1 MAIVSN
7 SSPLVCYAKIGRLD
21 LLRVLFEH
29 VVIPP
34 AVYTEV
40 VVRGANRPGAADVA
54 NAAWIQTQALAQPHL
69 VESIGGHLDRGE
81 AEAIAL
87 ALEIHQRDL
96 LIDDDDGR
104 MVAKRQGLS
113 VIGSVGVLLVARSAG
128 LLTSNDVR
136 VLLDA
141 LRDAGLY
148 LSYALYRQILAQS
161 ETTRE

>member
-29 VVIPP
+29 VIIPP

-40 VVRGANRPGAADVA
+40 VVRGANRPGAADIA
-54 NAAWIQTQALAQPHL
+54 NATWIQTQALAQPHL
-69 VESIGGHLDRGE
+69 VESIGGHLDHGE

-87 ALEIHQRDL
+87 ALEIHQRNI

-104 MVAKRQGLS
+104 TIAKRQGLS
-113 VIGSVGVLLVARSAG
+113 VIGSVGVLLLARSAG
-128 LLTSNDVR
+128 LLTSDNVR

-141 LRDAGLY
+141 LRSAGLN
-148 LSYALYRQILAQS
+148 LSDALYRQVLAQN

>member
-1 MAIVSN
+1 MAIVSD

-21 LLRVLFEH
+21 LLRALFEH

-34 AVYTEV
+34 AVYIEV
-40 VVRGANRPGAADVA
+40 VVRGAGRPGAADVA
-54 NAAWIQTQALAQPHL
+54 SAAWIQTQALAQPHL

-81 AEAIAL
+81 AEAITL
-87 ALEIHQRDL
+87 ALEIHQRNI

-104 MVAKRQGLS
+104 TIAKRQGLS
-113 VIGSVGVLLVARSAG
+113 VIGSVGVLLLARSAG
-128 LLTSNDVR
+128 LLTSDDVR

-141 LRDAGLY
+141 LRSAGLY
-148 LSYALYRQILAQS
+148 LSDALYRQVLAQG